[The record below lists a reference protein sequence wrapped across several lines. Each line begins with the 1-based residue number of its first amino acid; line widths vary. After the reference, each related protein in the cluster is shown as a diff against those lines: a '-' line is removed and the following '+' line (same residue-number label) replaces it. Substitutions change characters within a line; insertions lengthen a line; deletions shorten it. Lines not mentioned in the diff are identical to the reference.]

1 MLTIMAK
8 PQQVGLTGGIGSGKS
23 VVAALFKL
31 MGAPVYHAD
40 SRAKSLLNE
49 DESLKAKVQDTFGK
63 DTYRA
68 DRTLNRQV
76 LADRAFADEASIQ
89 KLNALVHPAV
99 RADYQHWLTTITSPY
114 VVHEAAL
121 IFEADLHHQFDTLI
135 SVSAS
140 EQLRRQRVQSRD
152 GLSSTA
158 IDDRIKRQYSQ
169 AYKDAHS
176 DYVIANNEQHLLIP
190 AVSALHE
197 QWQATARPAS

>member
-1 MLTIMAK
+1 MTK
-8 PQQVGLTGGIGSGKS
+8 PRQIGLTGGIGSGKS
-23 VVAALFKL
+23 IVAALFEL
-31 MGAPVYHAD
+31 MNAPVYHAD

-49 DESLKAKVQDTFGK
+49 DKSLKESVQNTFGK
-63 DTYRA
+63 DTYTTA
-68 DRTLNRQV
+68 DQTLNRRV
-76 LADRAFADEASIQ
+76 LADRAFADDASIQ

-99 RADYQHWLTTITSPY
+99 QTDYQQWLTNIKSSY

-121 IFEADLHHQFDTLI
+121 IFEAAMQDQFDRI
-135 SVSAS
+135 VSVSAP
-140 EQLRRQRVQSRD
+140 EQLRRQRVQNRD

-197 QWQATARPAS
+197 QWQATARSAF